1 MSSQTK
7 DEMQRECE
15 QRVEDCLDARF
26 DVGVGNIDAAEW
38 NEKVAA
44 KNTAFDAY
52 AQAAVDA
59 ALADTLGLLEAL
71 AKRDEGDDSCEIP
84 WAEFGRGTRSPSV
97 AVSGYQEGLR
107 YFRVDEDGTE
117 HPISRDDA
125 LALLAGE
132 EKKECP

>member
-1 MSSQTK
+1 MTKPK
-7 DEMQRECE
+7 DEAWTQFM
-15 QRVEDCLDARF
+15 VAF
-26 DVGVGNIDAAEW
+26 A
-38 NEKVAA
+38 KVARVRKA
-44 KNTAFDAY
+44 VDEKAMCDAVRAY
-52 AQAAVDA
+52 AQAHSDA

-71 AKRDEGDDSCEIP
+71 AKRDEGDDSREIP

>member
-1 MSSQTK
+1 MTK
-7 DEMQRECE
+7 DEAWKAH
-15 QRVEDCLDARF
+15 VEEYDRDRF
-26 DVGVGNIDAAEW
+26 DS
-38 NEKVAA
+38 
-44 KNTAFDAY
+44 TSRHRRHCFDAGWE
-52 AQAAVDA
+52 A
-59 ALADTLGLLEAL
+59 ALADTLGMLEAL

-125 LALLAGE
+125 LAPLAGE